1 MRPTHL
7 VPGLADQREPFQE
20 TRLRERERLVL
31 PDTAPLSHESAGPQ
45 PCARGTAGAG
55 KVTVARLERALE
67 TVAALV
73 IDDEVY
79 LPIFQRLEAE
89 LEDARRT
96 ASTLD
101 RARKIARGARS
112 YNAAR

>member
-1 MRPTHL
+1 M
-7 VPGLADQREPFQE
+7 
-20 TRLRERERLVL
+20 
-31 PDTAPLSHESAGPQ
+31 PDAAPQSHAHARHG
-45 PCARGTAGAG
+45 PCALGFAAGG